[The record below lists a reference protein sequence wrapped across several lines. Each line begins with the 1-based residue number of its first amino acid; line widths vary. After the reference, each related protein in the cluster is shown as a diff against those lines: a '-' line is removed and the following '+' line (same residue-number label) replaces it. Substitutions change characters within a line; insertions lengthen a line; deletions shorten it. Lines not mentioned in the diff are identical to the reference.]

1 MIRKFLMTI
10 TLFAGISLAA
20 THVAVLETVS
30 EKDVMG
36 RSEKMFLTDKLRE
49 RANAVLPAYLDYI
62 VMTRENIIA
71 MLPPGKSLEDC
82 EGDCIAETGKNIS
95 ADYVAQARVGQFGS
109 QYTLTMELY
118 ETAGSNLI
126 GSFTTRKPDA
136 DSLLEEIEKKADDI
150 FKLIVES
157 TPLIPDSEEGNA
169 ISNITMGGSRE
180 RNVIVTSTPSF
191 AEVTIDEQIDKKCGK
206 TPCETTL
213 SIGNH
218 KFSFKLEGYPTRDT
232 VVNVLLSQQSIHVRI
247 SKYGILILQPSF
259 IDNMGSIDSAEI
271 KIDGNPVQGKKHH
284 LPLGNHKVEISHQC
298 YEKTSFDV
306 EINKREKITFDQPL
320 IPLMGG
326 LNLRVFDSGKEIN
339 TDIYA
344 NGEKIGTTPLKNE
357 VIPVCKKITMGKKKN
372 VIIPVK
378 IIAGETISHIHHTH
392 LGYIDSRDGQSYKVV
407 QINDKVWLG
416 RNLNYKSVDSWCYQN
431 NSSMCEKYGRLYT
444 WEGAQTA
451 CPIGWHLP
459 SKKEYYQM
467 VSALG
472 KKNRTAHFLKSKEDW
487 ADNGNGLDL
496 WSFSAMPAGGGF
508 YGNTLSNMGKAAYF
522 WTSSNAYSMASDEA
536 SAIYMLHNDYAVHVG
551 DFDKNN
557 GFSVRCIKD
566 SE

>member
-1 MIRKFLMTI
+1 MIRILLVLI
-10 TLFAGISLAA
+10 TFFAGLSIAA

-30 EKDVMG
+30 EKDVIG

-49 RANAVLPAYLDYI
+49 RANAVLPAYMGYI

-109 QYTLTMELY
+109 QFTLTMELY

-136 DSLLEEIEKKADDI
+136 DSLLAEIENKADDI

-157 TPLIPDSEEGNA
+157 TPLIPDSEEESA

-191 AEVTIDEQIDKKCGK
+191 AEVTIDEQIDKKCIK
-206 TPCETTL
+206 TPCETSL

-218 KFSFKLEGYPTRDT
+218 RFSFKLEGYPTRDT
-232 VVNVLLSQQSIHVRI
+232 VVNVLMPQQSIHVSI

-259 IDNMGSIDSAEI
+259 IDNMGNIDSAEI
-271 KIDGNPVQGKKHH
+271 KIDGKPVQGKKHH
-284 LPLGNHKVEISHQC
+284 LPLGNHKVEISHRC

-306 EINKREKITFDQPL
+306 EISKREKITFTQPL
-320 IPLMGG
+320 IPLMGV
-326 LNLRVFDSGKEIN
+326 LNLKVFDSGKEIN
-339 TDIYA
+339 TDIFA
-344 NGEKIGTTPLKNE
+344 NGKKLGTTPLENE

-378 IIAGETISHIHHTH
+378 IIAGETISYTHYTH

-407 QINDKVWLG
+407 LLNDKVWLG

-431 NSSMCEKYGRLYT
+431 NSSMCEKFGRLYT
-444 WEGAQTA
+444 WEGAKTA
-451 CPIGWHLP
+451 CPVGWHLP
-459 SKKEYYQM
+459 SKREFSYM
-467 VSALG
+467 MSSLG
-472 KKNRTAHFLKSKEDW
+472 RKDLAAYVLKSKEGW
-487 ADNGNGLDL
+487 PDNKNGIDI
-496 WSFSAMPAGGGF
+496 WSFSVLPAGGGF
-508 YGNTLSNMGKAAYF
+508 YGTNPGNMGKAAYF
-522 WTSSNAYSMASDEA
+522 WTSSNAYSNMSNEA
-536 SAIYMLHNDYAVHVG
+536 SAVYMLPDDYAVHAG

-557 GFSVRCIKD
+557 GFSVRCVMD
-566 SE
+566 